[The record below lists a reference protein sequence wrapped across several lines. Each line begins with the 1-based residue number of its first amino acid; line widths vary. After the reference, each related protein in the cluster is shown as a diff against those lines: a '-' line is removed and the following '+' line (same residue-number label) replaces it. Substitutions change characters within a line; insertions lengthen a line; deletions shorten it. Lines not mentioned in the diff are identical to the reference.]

1 MFTGIIEEKGRVKTI
16 SAGSLGGGITVSCSK
31 VLEGTKIGDSIAING
46 ICLTVTNLYNHSFTA
61 DIMAETLSKTS
72 LSQLTNGSYVNL
84 ERALRLDSRLGGH
97 LVSGHIDGV
106 GTLENIE
113 DKGIAMILTI
123 KATQEITRGIV
134 AKGSIAVDGISLTVV
149 EVWDDAF
156 TLSLIPHTME
166 ETNLQAKSKGDL
178 VNLET
183 DMIGKYVAKLLN
195 KEAGKRKSIT
205 QELLEENGFF

>member
-1 MFTGIIEEKGRVKTI
+1 MFTGIIEETGRVKTI

-46 ICLTVTNLYNHSFTA
+46 ICLTVTNLYKDSFTA
-61 DIMAETLSKTS
+61 DIMRETLNKTS

-106 GTLENIE
+106 GVLENIE
-113 DKGIAMILTI
+113 DKGIAVILTI
-123 KATQEITRGIV
+123 KATSEITGGIV
-134 AKGSIAVDGISLTVV
+134 DKGSIAVDGISLTVV
-149 EVWDDAF
+149 EVWEDGF
-156 TLSLIPHTME
+156 SLSLIPHTME
-166 ETNLQAKSKGDL
+166 ETNLKSKSKGDL

-183 DMIGKYVAKLLN
+183 DMIGKYVAKLLK
-195 KEAGKRKSIT
+195 KETSKGKSIT
-205 QELLEENGFF
+205 EELLQENGFF